1 VISIDVELLTGRY
14 VASRYDERARAEWPP
29 EPARLFSACVATL
42 HEHPDL
48 GENVRAA
55 LEWLERL
62 GPPLVV
68 ASKAGRRSVS
78 HVYVPVND
86 SHVVTGW
93 EKSFDAVRAAE
104 QEIRGAEDEK
114 SRKRAEKELTKAE
127 KRLAKAAGRS
137 TQDHGKRGKEP
148 VKVLPESRA
157 RQPRTFPS
165 VRPVVPRVSFI
176 WPDAKP
182 DGEVEL
188 SLSDLLS
195 RVVRLGHS
203 SSLVACRLG
212 NGAAAEERP
221 DDTWFPD
228 RDGTVTFRVVTA
240 GQVERLETAFA
251 RHRGVEP
258 RVLPST
264 FQPYRWGPR
273 TERPVDPPTTVFD
286 SDWIVFRAIPGPDR
300 ARPPRLLLT
309 RGPDVAR
316 ALRRALLRNA
326 QDPAPT
332 ALSGHAPDGR
342 PLEEPHVAF
351 VALADVGSEWSS
363 GAILGTALVL
373 PRGLDRRE
381 RRAILAAVGRFEATG
396 ENGRCDL
403 WMGRAGA
410 LSLERVLDL
419 DPRQTLRAT
428 TWLGPSR
435 RWASVSAVA
444 LDRNPGD
451 LRSDDP
457 DKATKAAESAEAI
470 VRTACT
476 RIGLPEPEWAQVMRR
491 SLFDAAPKAE
501 SFMPF
506 PRRPNATRRVCV
518 HVELRFAQE
527 VEGPVLLGA
536 GRYVGLGLC
545 RPVREDASW
554 A

>member
-14 VASRYDERARAEWPP
+14 VASRYDDRRRAEWPP
-29 EPARLFSACVATL
+29 EPARLFSACIATL

-48 GENVRAA
+48 AENGRAA

-62 GPPLVV
+62 GPPIVV
-68 ASKAGRRSVS
+68 ASKAGRRSAS
-78 HVYVPVND
+78 NVYVPVND

-104 QEIRGAEDEK
+104 QDLGGADDDK
-114 SRKRAEKELTKAE
+114 SRKKAEKELAKAE
-127 KRLAKAAGRS
+127 KKLVKAAEKS
-137 TQDHGKRGKEP
+137 IHDDGKRGKVP
-148 VKVLPESRA
+148 VKVLPESRT

-165 VRPVVPRVSFI
+165 VRPVVPKISFI
-176 WPDAKP
+176 WPEAKP
-182 DGEVEL
+182 DGQVEL
-188 SLSDLLS
+188 FLSDLLS
-195 RVVRLGHS
+195 RIVRLGHS

-221 DDTWFPD
+221 DDTWSPD
-228 RDGTVTFRVVTA
+228 PDGTVSLRVVAT

-264 FQPYRWGPR
+264 FQPYRQGPR
-273 TERPVDPPTTVFD
+273 VEGTVDRATTVFD
-286 SDWIVFRAIPGPDR
+286 SDWVVFRAIPGPDR

-316 ALRRALLRNA
+316 ALRGALLKNA
-326 QDPAPT
+326 QSPPPITLA
-332 ALSGHAPDGR
+332 GHARDGR
-342 PLEEPHVAF
+342 PLEAPHVAF
-351 VALADVGSEWSS
+351 VPLADVGSEWSS
-363 GAILGTALVL
+363 GAILGTALVF

-381 RRAILAAVGRFEATG
+381 RRSILAAVGRFEAAG
-396 ENGRCDL
+396 EDGRCGL
-403 WMGRAGA
+403 WMGRAGT
-410 LSLERVLDL
+410 LSLERVRDL
-419 DPRQTLRAT
+419 DPRQTLRT
-428 TWLGPSR
+428 KTWLGPTR

-457 DKATKAAESAEAI
+457 DKAAKAAETAEAI
-470 VRTACT
+470 VRTACK

-536 GRYVGLGLC
+536 GRYLGLGLC
-545 RPVREDASW
+545 RPIREEASW
-554 A
+554 T